1 MSGAVFVTRPLTDT
15 QCEVNDAEPN
25 VQPEEEDGV
34 GHFTEQEQVAY
45 VLLHCD

>member
-1 MSGAVFVTRPLTDT
+1 MCGKGFLTLTDT
-15 QCEVNDAEPN
+15 QYKVEDAEPN
-25 VQPEEEDGV
+25 VQSEEEDDV